1 MNNKYEHEFF
11 TFSRYREFWDMVAGL
26 VKLAS
31 PMVLISIAMTCVGLV
46 LVLAIRAF
54 RKGAGDDRDDRD
66 YDIKYYD

>member
-1 MNNKYEHEFF
+1 MYEHTFF
-11 TFSRYREFWDMVAGL
+11 TQARLREFWDMVAGL

-31 PMVLISIAMTCVGLV
+31 PMVLISVAMTCVGLI

-54 RKGAGDDRDDRD
+54 RKGSEPEYNDDRD